1 MTDSSQ
7 HQKHQATISTTD
19 SLADA
24 PVGTTIAVSFHD
36 VDRVQ
41 AQAAPSSVNNWEYFN
56 GALLAV
62 CFQYGNHH
70 TVEGTAVMIG
80 VGLALSAKHV
90 FDEHCDALAAGEA
103 VMFCFGLRPNG
114 VLDIWHCY
122 RMMTHNSGE
131 FGDLELLSLTLV
143 SDMPADHHFSL
154 LSLTTRKP
162 QPGEPVTVVGFRFE
176 DSASRDSVHDPVAL
190 AGQMYLSQGAAG
202 AFSYPIH
209 DSVLAPYPTI
219 EIFSGS
225 LGGMS
230 GGAVFDVNGHVVGIT
245 SLGLQGDD
253 QQGPTLAAWWM
264 SAYFWRPEPTW
275 PAGLYQAGAAISEMP
290 ELVRIVGR
298 EHVQVLNEPQFALA
312 DWK

>member
-143 SDMPADHHFSL
+143 SDMP
-154 LSLTTRKP
+154 TTTSVCSHLP
-162 QPGEPVTVVGFRFE
+162 PGNRNP
-176 DSASRDSVHDPVAL
+176 AN
-190 AGQMYLSQGAAG
+190 QSQWW
-202 AFSYPIH
+202 AFDLRTPHREI
-209 DSVLAPYPTI
+209 PYT
-219 EIFSGS
+219 
-225 LGGMS
+225 
-230 GGAVFDVNGHVVGIT
+230 
-245 SLGLQGDD
+245 
-253 QQGPTLAAWWM
+253 TLW
-264 SAYFWRPEPTW
+264 PW
-275 PAGLYQAGAAISEMP
+275 PARCTYRREPRAPSVTRSTTPSWRHIRRSRFSAARSAG
-290 ELVRIVGR
+290 
-298 EHVQVLNEPQFALA
+298 
-312 DWK
+312 